1 MSIITHP
8 FIVYM
13 SDYYHVWQSALVGI
27 EADVSKANF
36 NTWFKDTCIEKV
48 DRGTATIGVPS
59 DFIREW
65 LSDHYQ
71 KTIIKALRTALPDI
85 RTIEYVISKTKPVA
99 PQNSTATSTPSA
111 GKPSEGQSPQELPL
125 NDLYVDKKSQ
135 LNPKYTFDD
144 FIIGSF
150 NELAFSAAQA
160 ILKKPG
166 VYNPLF
172 IYGDTGLGKTHLIQ
186 AIGNSLTQRYAGIRI
201 FYTSSEQFVEN
212 LVAALQRGQNAITKL
227 KENYRSYDC
236 LIMDD
241 IQFLSGKDKSQVE
254 LFHIFNILHDNN
266 KQIIFSSDKHP
277 NYIIG
282 LEDRLKSR
290 FAAGMIIDV
299 TKPDYESRLAML
311 QAKTKESGSPLAA
324 DIMEYVA
331 KNVDGS
337 IRELEGVLNTLILSS
352 FNPNAPLSLDKAKD
366 IIKNSVKSKKQIS
379 AEDIAHVVARFYN
392 IDHNLIYEK
401 TRRKEIVKARQ
412 IVMYLLRE
420 DYSIS
425 FPHIG
430 RELGGR
436 DHTTVIHSCN
446 KISDELKEDPNL
458 AQEIEEMRSML
469 LTYW

>member
-1 MSIITHP
+1 MSE
-8 FIVYM
+8 
-13 SDYYHVWQSALVGI
+13 YYHVWQNVLVGI
-27 EADVSKANF
+27 ESEVSRANF

-48 DRGTATIGVPS
+48 DRGTVTIGVPS

-71 KTIIKALRTALPDI
+71 KTIIKALRTTLPDV
-85 RTIEYVISKTKPVA
+85 RTVEYVISKSKPTA
-99 PQNSTATSTPSA
+99 PASHAKVNPTHKKEMVPA
-111 GKPSEGQSPQELPL
+111 GGQPQELPL
-125 NDLYVDKKSQ
+125 GDLYVDKKTQ

-150 NELAFSAAQA
+150 NELAYSASQA

-186 AIGNSLTQRYAGIRI
+186 AIGNALLQRYAGIRV
-201 FYTSSEQFVEN
+201 FYTSSQQYVETF
-212 LVAALQRGQNAITKL
+212 VAAIKKGQDAIAKM
-227 KENYRSYDC
+227 KEQYRSYDC

-241 IQFLSGKDKSQVE
+241 IQFLSNRDKSQEE

-290 FAAGMIIDV
+290 FSAGMIIDI
-299 TKPDYESRLAML
+299 TKPDYESRMAMI
-311 QAKTKESGSPLAA
+311 QAKLKEQGSSLP
-324 DIMEYVA
+324 DPVIDYVA
-331 KNVDGS
+331 QNVDGS
-337 IRELEGVLNTLILSS
+337 IRELEGVLNTLVLSS
-352 FNPNAPLSLDKAKD
+352 QYENLGLEKAKE
-366 IIKNSVKSKKQIS
+366 IIKNSVRSKKQIS
-379 AEDIAHVVARFYN
+379 AEDIVHVVSRFYN
-392 IDHNLIYEK
+392 IDHSLIYDK
-401 TRRKEIVKARQ
+401 TRRKEVVRARQ

-446 KISDELKEDPNL
+446 KVADELKESPAL
-458 AQEIEEMRSML
+458 GQEIEEIRSML
-469 LTYW
+469 QTY

>member
-1 MSIITHP
+1 MSE
-8 FIVYM
+8 
-13 SDYYHVWQSALVGI
+13 YYQVWQNVLVGI

-48 DRGTATIGVPS
+48 DRGTVTIGVPS

-71 KTIIKALRTALPDI
+71 KTITKALRTVLPDV
-85 RTIEYVISKTKPVA
+85 RTVEYVISKSKPVA
-99 PQNSTATSTPSA
+99 PAATTTPTPAATPDTAGAT
-111 GKPSEGQSPQELPL
+111 PQELPL
-125 NDLYVDKKSQ
+125 HDFYVDKRTQ

-150 NELAFSAAQA
+150 NELAYSAAQA

-186 AIGNSLTQRYAGIRI
+186 AIGNALIQRYAGIRI

-212 LVAALQRGQNAITKL
+212 LVAALQRGQNAISKL
-227 KENYRSYDC
+227 KEQYRSYDC

-277 NYIIG
+277 NYIVG

-290 FAAGMIIDV
+290 FSAGMIIDV
-299 TKPDYESRLAML
+299 TRPDYESRLAML
-311 QAKTKESGSPLAA
+311 QQKTKETGNALPEKVL
-324 DIMEYVA
+324 DYVA
-331 KNVDGS
+331 QNVDGS
-337 IRELEGVLNTLILSS
+337 IRELEGVLNTLVLSS
-352 FNPNAPLSLDKAKD
+352 FDPKNPLTLEKAKD

-379 AEDIAHVVARFYN
+379 ADDIAQVVGRFYN
-392 IDHNLIYEK
+392 IDHNLVYEK
-401 TRRKEIVKARQ
+401 TRRKEVVKARQ
-412 IVMYLLRE
+412 VVMYLLRE
-420 DYSIS
+420 DYNIS

-446 KISDELKEDPNL
+446 KIAEDIKEDPTL
-458 AQEIEEMRSML
+458 AQELEEIRGML
-469 LTYW
+469 LTY

>member
-1 MSIITHP
+1 MSE
-8 FIVYM
+8 
-13 SDYYHVWQSALVGI
+13 YYQVWQSVLVGI
-27 EADVSKANF
+27 EAEVSKANF

-48 DRGTATIGVPS
+48 DRGTVIIGVPS

-71 KTIIKALRTALPDI
+71 KTIIKALRTVLPEV
-85 RTIEYVISKTKPVA
+85 RTVEYVISKSKP
-99 PQNSTATSTPSA
+99 TSQTNTSLPNPTPTL
-111 GKPSEGQSPQELPL
+111 GIQPQELPL
-125 NDLYVDKKSQ
+125 HDFYVDKRTQ

-150 NELAFSAAQA
+150 NELAYSAAQA

-186 AIGNSLTQRYAGIRI
+186 AIGNALIQRYAGIRV

-212 LVAALQRGQNAITKL
+212 LVAALQRGQNAISKL
-227 KENYRSYDC
+227 KEQYRSYDC

-241 IQFLSGKDKSQVE
+241 IQFLSGKDKSQIE

-277 NYIIG
+277 NYIMG

-290 FAAGMIIDV
+290 FSAGMIIDV
-299 TKPDYESRLAML
+299 TRPDYESRLAML
-311 QAKTKESGSPLAA
+311 QQKSKESGNTLPEKVL
-324 DIMEYVA
+324 DYVA
-331 KNVDGS
+331 QNVDGS
-337 IRELEGVLNTLILSS
+337 IRELEGVLNTLLLSS
-352 FNPNAPLSLDKAKD
+352 LDPKNPLSLEKAKD
-366 IIKNSVKSKKQIS
+366 IIKNSIKSKKQIS
-379 AEDIAHVVARFYN
+379 ADDIAQVVGRFYN
-392 IDHNLIYEK
+392 IDHSLIYEK
-401 TRRKEIVKARQ
+401 TRRKEVVKARQ

-420 DYSIS
+420 DYNIS

-446 KISDELKEDPNL
+446 KITEDIQTDPSFSQEVDE
-458 AQEIEEMRSML
+458 IRSML
-469 LTYW
+469 LTY

>member
-1 MSIITHP
+1 MSE
-8 FIVYM
+8 
-13 SDYYHVWQSALVGI
+13 YYHVWQSVLVGI
-27 EADVSKANF
+27 EAEISKANF

-48 DRGTATIGVPS
+48 DRGTVVIGVPS

-71 KTIIKALRTALPDI
+71 KTITKALRTALPDV
-85 RTIEYVISKTKPVA
+85 RTVEYVISKSKPTHA
-99 PQNSTATSTPSA
+99 PTTNPTPPTTTPAATGTA
-111 GKPSEGQSPQELPL
+111 PQELPL
-125 NDLYVDKKSQ
+125 HDFYVDKQTQ

-150 NELAFSAAQA
+150 NELAYSAAQA

-186 AIGNSLTQRYAGIRI
+186 AIGNALIQRYGGIRV

-212 LVAALQRGQNAITKL
+212 LVAALQRGQNAISKL
-227 KENYRSYDC
+227 KDQYRSYDC

-241 IQFLSGKDKSQVE
+241 IQFLSGKDKSQIE

-277 NYIIG
+277 NYIVG

-290 FAAGMIIDV
+290 FSAGMIIDV
-299 TKPDYESRLAML
+299 TRPDYESRLAML
-311 QAKTKESGSPLAA
+311 QQKTKESGSTLPEKIL
-324 DIMEYVA
+324 DYVA
-331 KNVDGS
+331 QNVDGS

-352 FNPNAPLSLDKAKD
+352 FDPKNPLSLEKAKD
-366 IIKNSVKSKKQIS
+366 IIKNSIKSKKQIS
-379 AEDIAHVVARFYN
+379 ADDIAQVVGRFYN
-392 IDHNLIYEK
+392 IDYKLIYDK
-401 TRRKEIVKARQ
+401 TRRKEVVKARQ

-420 DYSIS
+420 DYNIS

-446 KISDELKEDPNL
+446 KITDDIKEDPTL
-458 AQEIEEMRSML
+458 SQEIEEIRNML
-469 LTYW
+469 LTY

>member
-1 MSIITHP
+1 MSE
-8 FIVYM
+8 
-13 SDYYHVWQSALVGI
+13 YYQVWQSVLVGI
-27 EADVSKANF
+27 EAEVSKANF

-48 DRGTATIGVPS
+48 DRGTVTVGVPS

-71 KTIIKALRTALPDI
+71 KTITKALRTALPDV
-85 RTIEYVISKTKPVA
+85 RTVEYVISKSKPMDPTIATLA
-99 PQNSTATSTPSA
+99 PSATTTPTTST
-111 GKPSEGQSPQELPL
+111 PQELPL
-125 NDLYVDKKSQ
+125 HDFYIDKRTQ
-135 LNPKYTFDD
+135 LNPKYTFND

-150 NELAFSAAQA
+150 NELAYSAAQA

-186 AIGNSLTQRYAGIRI
+186 AIGNALIQRYAGIRI

-212 LVAALQRGQNAITKL
+212 LVSALQRGQNAITKL
-227 KENYRSYDC
+227 KEQYRSYDC

-241 IQFLSGKDKSQVE
+241 IQFLSGKDKSQIE

-277 NYIIG
+277 NYIVG

-290 FAAGMIIDV
+290 FSAGMIIDV
-299 TKPDYESRLAML
+299 TRPDYESRLAML
-311 QAKTKESGSPLAA
+311 QQKTKETGNALPDKVL
-324 DIMEYVA
+324 DYVA
-331 KNVDGS
+331 QNVDGS
-337 IRELEGVLNTLILSS
+337 IRELEGVLNTLVLSS
-352 FNPNAPLSLDKAKD
+352 FDPKHPLSLEKAKD
-366 IIKNSVKSKKQIS
+366 IIKNSIKSKKQIS
-379 AEDIAHVVARFYN
+379 ADDIAQVVGRFYN

-401 TRRKEIVKARQ
+401 TRRKEVVKARQ

-420 DYSIS
+420 DYNIS

-446 KISDELKEDPNL
+446 KITDDIKEDPNL
-458 AQEIEEMRSML
+458 TQEIEEMRSML
-469 LTYW
+469 LTY

>member
-1 MSIITHP
+1 MSE
-8 FIVYM
+8 
-13 SDYYHVWQSALVGI
+13 YYQVWQSVLVGI
-27 EADVSKANF
+27 EAEVSKANF

-48 DRGTATIGVPS
+48 DRGTVIIGVPS

-71 KTIIKALRTALPDI
+71 KTIIKALRTVLPEV
-85 RTIEYVISKTKPVA
+85 RTVEYVISKSKP
-99 PQNSTATSTPSA
+99 TSQTNTSLPNPTPTL
-111 GKPSEGQSPQELPL
+111 GIQPQELPL
-125 NDLYVDKKSQ
+125 HDFYVDKRTQ

-150 NELAFSAAQA
+150 NELAYSAAQA

-186 AIGNSLTQRYAGIRI
+186 AIGNALIQRYAGIRV

-212 LVAALQRGQNAITKL
+212 LVAALQRGQNAISKL
-227 KENYRSYDC
+227 KEQYRSYDC

-241 IQFLSGKDKSQVE
+241 IQFLSGKDKSQIE

-277 NYIIG
+277 NYIMG

-290 FAAGMIIDV
+290 FSAGMIIDV
-299 TKPDYESRLAML
+299 TRPDYESRLAML
-311 QAKTKESGSPLAA
+311 QQKSKESGNTLPEKVL
-324 DIMEYVA
+324 DYVA
-331 KNVDGS
+331 QNVDGS
-337 IRELEGVLNTLILSS
+337 IRELEGVLNTLLLSS
-352 FNPNAPLSLDKAKD
+352 LDPKNPLSLEKAKD
-366 IIKNSVKSKKQIS
+366 IIKNSIKSKKQIS
-379 AEDIAHVVARFYN
+379 ADDIAQVVGRFYN
-392 IDHNLIYEK
+392 IDHSLIYEK
-401 TRRKEIVKARQ
+401 TRRKEVVKARQ

-420 DYSIS
+420 DYNIS

-436 DHTTVIHSCN
+436 DHTTVIHAVKTIDSLRTKDN
-446 KISDELKEDPNL
+446 ELNHDL
-458 AQEIEEMRSML
+458 HVL
-469 LTYW
+469 LQVLKG